1 MKKRLISIL
10 FVLALMLSI
19 GVPTLAEEMI
29 VFSDIADSQY
39 SEAIEYLYNEGI
51 VSESP
56 QNKFYPERLLSKAE
70 AAALLV
76 RGFKLSEIEPLI
88 IEDTELQK
96 KFTYSNPLEVITD
109 EFSIPSAKDIVDHWG
124 LNYIEGLLKVRA
136 DVVNENEYNPNE
148 NVTKAKFAEMIA
160 KVVFGA
166 EKDINF
172 IDELVKEGFI
182 DSDVANSEEFITRGE
197 AADILN
203 TILSNPDF
211 KIVTVFATADIHGH
225 LEPYKASGMEREIGG
240 LSKISHIIKEF
251 RSKNPNTILVD
262 AGDAPYNTNIANIFE
277 GASTIEIMNEID
289 YDAMV
294 LGNHD
299 FDFPFDVMKR
309 NADNASFPFLSANTY
324 FEGEYPDFL
333 KPSII
338 KEVDGIKIG
347 IVGVTDDMS
356 HVYTHPNNV
365 KGIVF
370 KEQFEAT
377 KDAIDEIKDDTDLI
391 IALAH
396 IHGNNP
402 VLPTK
407 VEGIDIEIGGGQ
419 DVVGFPQ
426 LIEDTWLISPGKHA
440 EVLNHININVYNNEM
455 LGINFAHIFLT
466 ENLEKDPVVEDIVGK
481 YRTQLDEKMNDVVGE
496 TTIMLDGERA
506 TVRMKE
512 SNLANLISDALLD
525 TTGADIALQNGGGV
539 RASIDVGPITMDE
552 VYAVL
557 PFDNTVVVVEAT
569 GKTIWETLEHGV
581 SWYPGAAG
589 GFLQTAGL
597 NYTFDASKEVGSRV
611 TEVLFNGKPIEMDK
625 VYKVVSN
632 DFLTGGGDNFTMLK
646 EDTTEI
652 LRTKLFLRDVLT
664 EYLLKVK
671 TVSPEV
677 EGRITVIN
685 PAE

>member
-1 MKKRLISIL
+1 M
-10 FVLALMLSI
+10 
-19 GVPTLAEEMI
+19 GAESY

-39 SEAIEYLYNEGI
+39 AKAIEQLFTEGI
-51 VSESP
+51 V
-56 QNKFYPERLLSKAE
+56 QGDVNNKFYPERLLTKAE
-70 AAALLV
+70 AATLLV
-76 RGFKLSEIEPLI
+76 RGFRLSQIEPLI
-88 IEDTELQK
+88 IEDTELVK

-109 EFSIPSAKDIVDHWG
+109 EFSIPSAKDIVNHWG

-136 DVVNENEYNPNE
+136 DSVDNNVYNPDSTI
-148 NVTKAKFAEMIA
+148 TKAKFAELVV

-166 EKDINF
+166 DTNADF
-172 IDELVKEGFI
+172 IDGLVQTGLI
-182 DSDVANSEEFITRGE
+182 DKDMISSQEFITRGE
-197 AADILN
+197 AAYIVN
-203 TILSNPDF
+203 TIISNPDF
-211 KIVTVFATADIHGH
+211 KIITVFATSDIHGH

-240 LSKISHIIKEF
+240 LSKMSKIIKDF
-251 RSKNPNTILVD
+251 RVKYPQALLID
-262 AGDAPYNTNIANIFE
+262 AGDAPYNTNIANLFE
-277 GASTIEIMNEID
+277 GASTFDVMNEMK
-289 YDAMV
+289 YDAMA

-299 FDFPFDVMKR
+299 FDYPFNIMER
-309 NADNASFPFLSANTY
+309 NAGKASFPFLSANTY
-324 FEGEYPDFL
+324 FEGQYPQFL

-338 KEVDGIKIG
+338 KEVDGVKIG

-365 KGIVF
+365 KGIEF

-377 KDAIDEIKDDTDLI
+377 RQAVEDIKDDTDLI

-402 VLPTK
+402 ILPTK
-407 VEGIDIEIGGGQ
+407 VSGIDIEIGGGQ

-440 EVLNHININVYNNEM
+440 EVLNHININMYNNEM

-466 ENLEKDPVVEDIVGK
+466 ENLEDDPVTENIIEG

-496 TTIMLDGERA
+496 TTVVLDGERA
-506 TVRMKE
+506 TARMKE
-512 SNLANLISDALLD
+512 SNLANLISDALID
-525 TTGADIALQNGGGV
+525 FTGADIALQNGGGI
-539 RASIDVGPITMDE
+539 RASIDQGPITMNE

-569 GKTIWETLEHGV
+569 GETIWKTLEHGV

-589 GFLQTAGL
+589 GFLQVAGL
-597 NYTFDASKEVGSRV
+597 EYTFDGAKEVGSRV
-611 TEVLFNGKPIEMDK
+611 TEVLFDGKPIELDK

-646 EDTTEI
+646 EDTTEVF
-652 LRTKLFLRDVLT
+652 RTKLFLRDAFV
-664 EYLLKVK
+664 EYLMKVK
-671 TVSPEV
+671 TVSPEL

>member
-1 MKKRLISIL
+1 M
-10 FVLALMLSI
+10 A
-19 GVPTLAEEMI
+19 AEVY
-29 VFSDIADSQY
+29 VFSDIANSQY
-39 SEAIEYLYNEGI
+39 NEAILQLFADGI
-51 VSESP
+51 VNGDVNNE
-56 QNKFYPERLLSKAE
+56 FYPERLLTKAE

-88 IEDTELQK
+88 VDNSELEK

-109 EFSIPSAKDIVDHWG
+109 EFSITSTKDIVNHWG

-136 DVVNENEYNPNE
+136 DSVVNNEYNPDASI
-148 NVTKAKFAEMIA
+148 TKAKFAELVVKI
-160 KVVFGA
+160 VFGA
-166 EKDINF
+166 DTDAGF
-172 IDELVKEGFI
+172 IDELVETGLI
-182 DSDVANSEEFITRGE
+182 DKDVISSKEFITRGE
-197 AADILN
+197 AAYIVN
-203 TILSNPDF
+203 TILSNPNF
-211 KIVTVFATADIHGH
+211 KIITVFATSDIHGH

-240 LSKISHIIKEF
+240 LSKMSKIIKDF
-251 RSKNPNTILVD
+251 RLKQPNTLLID
-262 AGDAPYNTNIANIFE
+262 AGDAPYNTNIANLFE
-277 GASTIEIMNEID
+277 GASTIEVMNEMA
-289 YDAMV
+289 YDAMA

-299 FDFPFDVMKR
+299 FDYPFNVMER
-309 NADNASFPFLSANTY
+309 NAGNAKFPFLSANTY
-324 FEGEYPDFL
+324 FEGKYPEFL

-338 KEVDGIKIG
+338 KEVDGVRIG

-377 KDAIDEIKDDTDLI
+377 SKAVNDIKDDTDII

-402 VLPTK
+402 ILPTK
-407 VEGIDIEIGGGQ
+407 VSGIDIEIGGGQ

-426 LIEDTWLISPGKHA
+426 KIKDTWLISPGKHA
-440 EVLNHININVYNNEM
+440 EVLNHININMYNNEM

-466 ENLEKDPVVEDIVGK
+466 ENLENDLVTDKIIEK
-481 YRTQLDEKMNDVVGE
+481 YKTQLDEKMHDVVGE
-496 TTIMLDGERA
+496 STVVLDGERA
-506 TVRMKE
+506 TARMKE
-512 SNLANLISDALLD
+512 SNLANLISDALID
-525 TTGADIALQNGGGV
+525 ITGADIALQNGGGV
-539 RASIDVGPITMDE
+539 RASIDVGPITMNE

-569 GKTIWETLEHGV
+569 GETIWKTLEHGV

-589 GFLQTAGL
+589 GFLQVAGL
-597 NYTFDASKEVGSRV
+597 EYTFDGAKEAGSRV

-646 EDTTEI
+646 EDAKEI
-652 LRTKLFLRDVLT
+652 LRTKLFLRDVFV

-671 TVSPEV
+671 TVSPEL

>member
-19 GVPTLAEEMI
+19 GVPTLAEEII

-109 EFSIPSAKDIVDHWG
+109 EFSIPSAKGIVDHWG

-240 LSKISHIIKEF
+240 LSKISHIIKDF
-251 RSKNPNTILVD
+251 RLKNPNTILVD

-299 FDFPFDVMKR
+299 FDFPFDVMRR

-333 KPSII
+333 KPSIV

>member
-1 MKKRLISIL
+1 MKNRFISIL
-10 FVLALMLSI
+10 LAFVLIFGL
-19 GVPTLAEEMI
+19 GVPSMGAE
-29 VFSDIADSQY
+29 VYAFSDIADSQY
-39 SEAIEYLYNEGI
+39 SEAIQELYTEGI
-51 VSESP
+51 VNGVAD
-56 QNKFYPERLLSKAE
+56 NKFYPERLLTKAE
-70 AAALLV
+70 AATLLV
-76 RGFKLSEIEPLI
+76 RGFRLSEIEPLI
-88 IEDTELQK
+88 VEDSELEK

-109 EFSIPSAKDIVDHWG
+109 EFSIPSAKDIVSHWG

-136 DVVNENEYNPNE
+136 DSVDNNEYKPND
-148 NVTKAKFAEMIA
+148 NITKAKFAELVV

-166 EKDINF
+166 DTKTEF
-172 IDELVKEGFI
+172 IDELVQTGLIDKEI
-182 DSDVANSEEFITRGE
+182 ISSEEFITRGE
-197 AADILN
+197 AAYIVN
-203 TILSNPDF
+203 AILSNPDF
-211 KIVTVFATADIHGH
+211 KIITVFATSDIHGH
-225 LEPYKASGMEREIGG
+225 LEPYKASGMQREIGG
-240 LSKISHIIKEF
+240 LSKMSKIIKDF
-251 RSKNPNTILVD
+251 RTKHPGALLID

-277 GASTIEIMNEID
+277 GASTIDVMNEMK
-289 YDAMV
+289 YDAMA

-299 FDFPFDVMKR
+299 FDYPFNVMER
-309 NADNASFPFLSANTY
+309 NAGNASFPFLSANTY
-324 FEGEYPDFL
+324 FEGEYPEFL

-338 KEVDGIKIG
+338 KEVDGVKIG

-365 KGIVF
+365 KGIEF

-377 KDAIDEIKDDTDLI
+377 RKAVEDIKDDTDLI

-402 VLPTK
+402 ILPTK
-407 VEGIDIEIGGGQ
+407 VSGIDIEIGGGQ

-440 EVLNHININVYNNEM
+440 EVLNHININMYNNEM

-466 ENLEKDPVVEDIVGK
+466 ENLEDDPVTENIIEG

-496 TTIMLDGERA
+496 TTVVLDGERA
-506 TVRMKE
+506 TARMKE

-525 TTGADIALQNGGGV
+525 ITGADIALQNGGGV
-539 RASIDVGPITMDE
+539 RASIDEGPITMNE

-569 GKTIWETLEHGV
+569 GETIWKTLEHGV

-589 GFLQTAGL
+589 GFIQVAGL
-597 NYTFDASKEVGSRV
+597 EYTFDAAKEAGSRV
-611 TEVLFNGKPIEMDK
+611 TEVLFDGKPIEMDK

-646 EDTTEI
+646 EDTKEI
-652 LRTKLFLRDVLT
+652 LKTKLFLRDVFV

-671 TVSPEV
+671 TVSPEL